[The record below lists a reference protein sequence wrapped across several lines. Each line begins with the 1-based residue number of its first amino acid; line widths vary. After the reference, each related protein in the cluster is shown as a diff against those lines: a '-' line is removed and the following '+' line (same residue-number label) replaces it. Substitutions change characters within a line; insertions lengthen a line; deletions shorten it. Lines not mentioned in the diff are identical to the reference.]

1 MPRDPEKVVVQ
12 MKPVRLTPRAAAALL
27 SIHYETLRDLVNR
40 DVFTVIAEGGRGVG
54 KRYYLLTEEV
64 EIYGSLGADALR
76 EHRSRKKTKP
86 NRRG

>member
-1 MPRDPEKVVVQ
+1 MPSDQDKVVVQ
-12 MKPVRLTPRAAAALL
+12 VKPVRVTPRDAARMLAV
-27 SIHYETLRDLVNR
+27 HYETLRDLVAR
-40 DVFTVIAEGGRGVG
+40 DLFTVIAERGRGVG

-86 NRRG
+86 SRRG